1 MKLENLKRDFPEMPE
16 EIRIMIEQEVQKQLK
31 TTRKK
36 KKYPVRKSLIAAVA
50 AAMLLGV
57 TGFAGVIYQMHTESV
72 GNTQSVQL

>member
-57 TGFAGVIYQMHTESV
+57 TGFAGVIYQMHT
-72 GNTQSVQL
+72 

>member
-36 KKYPVRKSLIAAVA
+36 KKYSV
-50 AAMLLGV
+50 LL
-57 TGFAGVIYQMHTESV
+57 
-72 GNTQSVQL
+72 L